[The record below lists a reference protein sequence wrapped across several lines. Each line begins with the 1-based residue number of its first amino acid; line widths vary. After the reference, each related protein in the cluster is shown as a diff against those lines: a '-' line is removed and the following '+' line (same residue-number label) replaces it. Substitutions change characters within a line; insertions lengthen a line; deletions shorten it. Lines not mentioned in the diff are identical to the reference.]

1 MIPSYGMLNAFASWD
16 LSAQKERALL
26 VQQVAREVIFQAQPL
41 FGLQKPGSIDFFFM
55 FLGQ

>member
-1 MIPSYGMLNAFASWD
+1 MLNAFASWD